1 MLLIFL
7 MKNNTSNDI
16 LEDACGRVSLKIHLE
31 ATFLW
36 HKVPSDFTF
45 IKYCEITL
53 WCSCINLHAHQ
64 QGLTVPISP
73 CSVLLDFKLFANLT
87 AME

>member
-1 MLLIFL
+1 
-7 MKNNTSNDI
+7 MKNNASNDM
-16 LEDACGRVSLKIHLE
+16 LEDACGMHVSLGIHLE

-36 HKVPSDFTF
+36 QEVSSVFTF

-64 QGLTVPISP
+64 QRLTGPISP
-73 CSVLLDFKLFANLT
+73 CSVLLGFKLFASLI
-87 AME
+87 